1 MLLGRSSLYRQIVSI
16 NSRSESV
23 PLSPKFY
30 TDTLLELADR
40 AIGAVHFSWFRRKNP
55 NPVLTV
61 VRAHPPSFV
70 SGGDETLMSV
80 MGQGFVSDSEVTY
93 RGKAFPAT
101 LVSPDQLT
109 VRITKSDIA
118 TTDANAELVV
128 VNPPPGG
135 WTSPNP
141 SNVPVNPKPS

>member
-1 MLLGRSSLYRQIVSI
+1 
-16 NSRSESV
+16 
-23 PLSPKFY
+23 
-30 TDTLLELADR
+30 
-40 AIGAVHFSWFRRKNP
+40 
-55 NPVLTV
+55 
-61 VRAHPPSFV
+61 
-70 SGGDETLMSV
+70 MSV

-101 LVSPDQLT
+101 LVSPDQLN

>member
-1 MLLGRSSLYRQIVSI
+1 M
-16 NSRSESV
+16 
-23 PLSPKFY
+23 
-30 TDTLLELADR
+30 
-40 AIGAVHFSWFRRKNP
+40 
-55 NPVLTV
+55 
-61 VRAHPPSFV
+61 
-70 SGGDETLMSV
+70 MSV

-118 TTDANAELVV
+118 TTDANSERVV

-141 SNVPVNPKPS
+141 SNVPVNPKPSYRDGSRSCRGPRRLDGMISATLFHVRFIYESIIG

>member
-1 MLLGRSSLYRQIVSI
+1 
-16 NSRSESV
+16 
-23 PLSPKFY
+23 
-30 TDTLLELADR
+30 
-40 AIGAVHFSWFRRKNP
+40 
-55 NPVLTV
+55 
-61 VRAHPPSFV
+61 
-70 SGGDETLMSV
+70 MSV

-118 TTDANAELVV
+118 TTDANSELVV

-135 WTSPNP
+135 WTSPNS
-141 SNVPVNPKPS
+141 SNVQVNPKPSERDGSRSCRGPRRLDGMISATPLHVRFIYESIIG

>member
-1 MLLGRSSLYRQIVSI
+1 
-16 NSRSESV
+16 
-23 PLSPKFY
+23 
-30 TDTLLELADR
+30 
-40 AIGAVHFSWFRRKNP
+40 
-55 NPVLTV
+55 
-61 VRAHPPSFV
+61 
-70 SGGDETLMSV
+70 MSV

-118 TTDANAELVV
+118 TTDANSERVV

-141 SNVPVNPKPS
+141 SHVPVNPKPSYERRFQLLSWAEASGWHDLRNAVPCAFHL